1 MNKKPSGSI
10 DHLEEAKRL
19 VEEYDK
25 SQHSPTEPIHSI
37 SVVFSS
43 IAHTF
48 IDIAESFRVI
58 AAKRE
63 GDKE

>member
-1 MNKKPSGSI
+1 MNKKLSGST

-19 VEEYDK
+19 AEEYDR
-25 SQHSPTEPIHSI
+25 SQHSPTEPLHSI
-37 SVVFSS
+37 SFVFSS

-48 IDIAESFRVI
+48 IDIAESFRVM
-58 AAKRE
+58 ASKRE